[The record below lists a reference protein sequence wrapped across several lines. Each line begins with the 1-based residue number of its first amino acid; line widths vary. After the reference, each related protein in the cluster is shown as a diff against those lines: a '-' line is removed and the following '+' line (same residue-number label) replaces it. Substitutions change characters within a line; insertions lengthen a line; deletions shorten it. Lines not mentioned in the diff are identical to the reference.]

1 MIQTF
6 ESGGGM
12 QPSGAPNTGGNSS
25 KVLQWILIAAVVGG
39 VAWWGY
45 NNFIKKP
52 KVEEQK

>member
-25 KVLQWILIAAVVGG
+25 KVLQWIFITAVIGG